1 MYAQPIP
8 WDSKDEEIFAML
20 DLIFALD
27 SKDEEIFAMLDLI
40 FALQTSKI
48 RRQ

>member
-1 MYAQPIP
+1 
-8 WDSKDEEIFAML
+8 
-20 DLIFALD
+20 LD

-48 RRQ
+48 RRQWHPTWWRWRNLHTTCAVEGV